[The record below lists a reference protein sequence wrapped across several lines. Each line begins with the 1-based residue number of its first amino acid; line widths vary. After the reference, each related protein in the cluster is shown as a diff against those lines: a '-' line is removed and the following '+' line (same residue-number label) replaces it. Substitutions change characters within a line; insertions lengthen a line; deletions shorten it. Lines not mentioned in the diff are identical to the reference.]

1 MVAPRSMVPHPQIQS
16 TTDWVVLY
24 AFSEKTPRISDTRMV
39 QTCAVRG
46 TTRAL
51 KILGEGASL
60 PTCIPHSGFNP
71 PGRRMTV
78 VRLPLVLQLTWG
90 SGVTCRAHLGS
101 SGRRHPRRVLR
112 MVRPC
117 SHKIL
122 LSLQAFCFLVQ
133 RCSLNPDCGA
143 SGSCCPRASLPR
155 LCRPP
160 LQLPG
165 GADFL
170 QTPDSLSLGYN
181 HHPVAPHSGPPR
193 KPAFLWVEKSLSSKR
208 VGLCPKP

>member
-1 MVAPRSMVPHPQIQS
+1 MVPHPQIQS
-16 TTDWVVLY
+16 TTDWVVPY
-24 AFSEKTPRISDTRMV
+24 AFSEKTPCISGTCMV

-46 TTRAL
+46 TTCAL
-51 KILGEGASL
+51 KVLAEGASL

-71 PGRRMTV
+71 PGRRMRAV
-78 VRLPLVLQLTWG
+78 QLPPVLQLTRG
-90 SGVTCRAHLGS
+90 PGVTCRAHLGS
-101 SGRRHPRRVLR
+101 SRRRHPRRVPR

-117 SHKIL
+117 SHKTL
-122 LSLQAFCFLVQ
+122 LSLQTLCFLVQ

-143 SGSCCPRASLPR
+143 SGFCCPRASLPR

-170 QTPDSLSLGYN
+170 QIPDSLFSGYN
-181 HHPVAPHSGPPR
+181 HHPVARHSGPPR
-193 KPAFLWVEKSLSSKR
+193 QPAFLWAEKSLSSKR
-208 VGLCPKP
+208 VGLRPKP